1 MDDDDRESV
10 ASSENDQDEV
20 MDDVDD
26 NENDNDEDGNDDD
39 VEDEDADADAD
50 HDGDEDRD
58 GDGEAD
64 GDEDKEPEG
73 DGEGEGNDDEDED
86 ENNAD
91 ADHDMADDGLISNPK
106 PDHSNFST
114 SDPQNQPASPSGT
127 STIPSALRLRPSLRP
142 ETITARLYDIVPTM
156 AAPHSTSINA
166 IAVTPDLRYWMTG
179 GADGYIRKYDG
190 GSTING
196 KLPLTVA
203 QRHPFVDSVFKA
215 GVLMG
220 YWENEEPPT
229 SGSVLKPEEHLLSP
243 VYSLAVHSQAL
254 WALSGLDSGCINL
267 QTVRH
272 DEGKR
277 ICSLQQHTN
286 AVSVLTL
293 APDERSVLSGS
304 WDKRILSWDLNTGK
318 VDRSFDGN
326 GGQIAAIELRP
337 AGGAAVPVEAAVEPP
352 PSDTFSSNNG
362 SRPNAGTLGGGA
374 SSGRQAPGSAVAA
387 PNLNASAASGKNNPF
402 APNTAAVF
410 ESQPS
415 PGQESFFGGSDVGS
429 LFGDDAGASTF
440 EPERLDSFDTD
451 LGTTEAHDIT
461 MTEAAEPE
469 EQLQAQLNKE
479 TKITPDE
486 DAAAD
491 AAPSA
496 GMMDNSLDT
505 SLFGQPLEQDHISDE
520 PVIDSEAP
528 TKPDETN
535 PPKKPAET
543 APETKI
549 EPVDSMALDP
559 TESLTQEGVSSTKIK
574 EEAPSQST
582 STGMSI
588 DSRPI
593 VLSSPE
599 PEKPS
604 EPGQMSQST
613 FLSAAIDGTLRIWDR
628 RVANHVAK
636 IVPPRGTPPWCM
648 GTSWS
653 PDGNQIFVGRRN
665 STVEE
670 YNIHKACS
678 GWMPE
683 RSLRFPNG
691 SGAISAVRAMPNGRH
706 LVCSSHDIL
715 RLYDLH
721 DTNEGKHSV
730 PFLIIPGP
738 PRAGV
743 ISHLYIDPTCRF
755 MISTAGT
762 RGWEGTSTEVL
773 IGYEIHALQK

>member
-1 MDDDDRESV
+1 MDDEDRDSA
-10 ASSENDQDEV
+10 ASSDNDHDEI

-26 NENDNDEDGNDDD
+26 NENENEN
-39 VEDEDADADAD
+39 E
-50 HDGDEDRD
+50 
-58 GDGEAD
+58 
-64 GDEDKEPEG
+64 
-73 DGEGEGNDDEDED
+73 EDED
-86 ENNAD
+86 EVEDDDADGDGDADDDREADGEEDRDAD
-91 ADHDMADDGLISNPK
+91 ANDDDEDDDSNNNNNNNNRGNTADGDQVMGDDGSMSNTK
-106 PDHSNFST
+106 HEENAFST
-114 SDPQNQPASPSGT
+114 NNTLDQPTSPGT
-127 STIPSALRLRPSLRP
+127 QSSNIPSALRLRPSLRP
-142 ETITARLYDIVPTM
+142 ETITARIYDIVPTM
-156 AAPHSTSINA
+156 AAPQNTSINA

-190 GSTING
+190 ASTING

-220 YWENEEPPT
+220 YWENDEPPPP
-229 SGSVLKPEEHLLSP
+229 GGLLKPEEHLLSP
-243 VYSLAVHSQAL
+243 VYSLAVNSQAL

-277 ICSLQQHTN
+277 ICSLQEHTN

-318 VDRSFDGN
+318 VQRSFDSN
-326 GGQIAAIELRP
+326 GGQIASIELRP
-337 AGGAAVPVEAAVEPP
+337 AGGAPVPAEAAVEAP
-352 PSDTFSSNNG
+352 PSDTFSSNNDA
-362 SRPNAGTLGGGA
+362 RPGTGLLGNLSNGNRNTA
-374 SSGRQAPGSAVAA
+374 GSAAITAA
-387 PNLNASAASGKNNPF
+387 AAKPNPF
-402 APNTAAVF
+402 APNMAAVP

-415 PGQESFFGGSDVGS
+415 PGHESLFGGSDAGS
-429 LFGDDAGASTF
+429 LFGDDVGGSGFGAEGF
-440 EPERLDSFDTD
+440 GSFDTSLD
-451 LGTTEAHDIT
+451 TGEAHDIT
-461 MTEAAEPE
+461 MGDAVGPD
-469 EQLQAQLNKE
+469 EQLDAELNKE
-479 TKITPDE
+479 TQAKLDDNTG
-486 DAAAD
+486 AD

-505 SLFGQPLEQDHISDE
+505 SLFGQPLESALDE
-520 PVIDSEAP
+520 PLIEAEAEAKAEDETKP
-528 TKPDETN
+528 TKPE
-535 PPKKPAET
+535 PA
-543 APETKI
+543 APETQ
-549 EPVDSMALDP
+549 ENP
-559 TESLTQEGVSSTKIK
+559 TEMMSLDFTDCQSDEKLPATTAKEGSGT
-574 EEAPSQST
+574 EFTPGDT
-582 STGMSI
+582 STDPQPMILTS
-588 DSRPI
+588 
-593 VLSSPE
+593 LE
-599 PEKPS
+599 PEKPG
-604 EPGQMSQST
+604 ELGQVSQTT
-613 FLSAAIDGTLRIWDR
+613 FMSAAIDGTMRIWDR

-636 IVPPRGTPPWCM
+636 INPPRGTPPWCM
-648 GTSWS
+648 GASWS

-691 SGAISAVRAMPNGRH
+691 SGAVSAVRAMPNGRH
-706 LVCSSHDIL
+706 LVCASHDIL
-715 RLYDLH
+715 RLYDLQ

-730 PFLIIPGP
+730 PFLIVPGP

-773 IGYEIHALQK
+773 IGYEINALQK